1 MNGSLLDDWISQC
14 MMDSMGG
21 WSVVGQLDGINLSW
35 ERDPIDKSNLAS
47 YDWARIELSL
57 LL

>member
-1 MNGSLLDDWISQC
+1 MDD
-14 MMDSMGG
+14 G
-21 WSVVGQLDGINLSW
+21 LDGWMVGWDVASPTYIS

-47 YDWARIELSL
+47 YDWAGIELSL

>member
-1 MNGSLLDDWISQC
+1 MTGLVIGRWTPWLDDRSGAPRWHQPIS
-14 MMDSMGG
+14 
-21 WSVVGQLDGINLSW
+21 

-47 YDWARIELSL
+47 YDWAWIELSL